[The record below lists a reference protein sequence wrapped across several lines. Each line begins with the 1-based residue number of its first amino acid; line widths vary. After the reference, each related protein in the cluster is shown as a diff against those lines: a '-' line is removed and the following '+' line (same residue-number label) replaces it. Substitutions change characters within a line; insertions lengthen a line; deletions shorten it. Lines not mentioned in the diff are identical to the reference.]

1 MGTGKTTLGEA
12 LRRSAGGRMS
22 FLPEGCVFAD
32 LDHAIEQREGM
43 SVRRIF
49 ELKGER
55 AFRNIEADMLRE
67 LGARE
72 NIIIACG
79 GGTPCQGD
87 NMEWMN
93 ARGLTVLLEASQ
105 PVLLRRLLA
114 AQDQRPLLAG
124 MNARELEAFVDAK
137 QRERSRWYR
146 RAKVIFPSDLLESE
160 EEIAESVKAFGEML
174 ERQEH
179 I

>member
-22 FLPEGCVFAD
+22 FLPEGCAFVD
-32 LDHAIEQREGM
+32 LDHAIELREGM
-43 SVRRIF
+43 TVRRIF
-49 ELKGER
+49 ELRGEE
-55 AFRNIEADMLRE
+55 AFRHMEAGMLRD
-67 LGARE
+67 LAARD

-93 ARGLTVLLEASQ
+93 GHGLTVLLEAS
-105 PVLLRRLLA
+105 PDVLLRRLLA

-124 MNARELEAFVDAK
+124 MNAGELRTFIEAK
-137 QRERSRWYR
+137 QRERSRWYGLAQVR
-146 RAKVIFPSDLLESE
+146 FPSDRLECE
-160 EEIAESVKAFGEML
+160 EDIASSVKAFGEML
-174 ERQEH
+174 VRHGH